1 MDWFSPRCTGPLF
14 RAFTI
19 LLALA
24 SPGWAH
30 AFGLKTHIWIAQKL
44 VSDVQSSCRLQI
56 ETIPVNINEQ
66 VCQSIR
72 EHPGAFLAGALGP
85 DAYPDIIT
93 GQVTTHP
100 GIPGDWQTAD
110 WLVHMYAT
118 AAPGPMLAFAS
129 GYLVHAASDVFAHT
143 YVNAYAGDIFVL
155 TDERAVERRHFV
167 LEKYIDARLPGYSF
181 NPDSLKP
188 PTSWLRDKLI
198 HNGDAARNSGKSAI
212 ALHVAAMHGVYRSVN
227 ETVKQ
232 LDRIEKD
239 AGRLLADLM
248 ASIIEGEAKI
258 ASGEVQLKVA
268 RELLSANEAKLKA
281 EQGLYDTVNVALQ
294 AGIKELQ
301 DNKNLIDQTTL
312 QAQAARAAAEAAKNV
327 GTQAVDAVR
336 NAENELVNL
345 RNRLANT
352 PAIVSREVCRNVT
365 VPNGICDRSCPGGR
379 LNPIC
384 RQVCRDATRLVCDMV
399 QAVNEVYTGLTS
411 QVANAERTINDARAR
426 GNQAALDA
434 VTHAATEAS
443 KLQEKAAAEARRA
456 TLEVA
461 KAGLQADHDLRQAK
475 LNLELDA
482 TRKSRNQVDE
492 LTASI
497 RALREKVIDA
507 KSIKEALADLVARSD
522 ILSGLA
528 KNWVHGMDVAGTEFI
543 TASNRIA
550 GGMLIG
556 KASFAS
562 NYLDW
567 WKCYGHA
574 YGGIPVQFG
583 QATCAYEDFMGK
595 MEEEVNKIVEKTLP
609 PPFGEVYGRFLRLKV
624 DIKSGLK
631 KEVSNAVLEITK
643 LAAPD
648 ATTADFIDLLARPEH
663 ATKDKL
669 NAVFATT
676 EGAKGKPLL
685 MFPKV
690 SDLIDAD
697 LGLANDTVDP
707 EKFYAL
713 KNAVTLSKL
722 ALADISAVKGLVWVI
737 GSNPDLVTTP
747 ASPGRTSIL
756 FEMVRSIDG
765 NHQWQPF
772 GLPYASAG
780 GAALRPAEV
789 LMRRYGYGPNQ
800 ERPGFSLFV
809 NSTLRTDVFM
819 RIFDGPVSGSLANHL
834 VGYPFPEC
842 DHNPFPLAFT
852 SNGSAAAEDGGCK
865 AASTNKPPKSK
876 WEFLR
881 SLATRFRLNPYSR

>member
-1 MDWFSPRCTGPLF
+1 MERFSPWCAGALVRTF
-14 RAFTI
+14 AI

-24 SPGWAH
+24 IPGWGH

-44 VSDVQSSCRLQI
+44 VADVQSSCRLTI
-56 ETIPVNINEQ
+56 ETIPLIINEQ

-100 GIPGDWQTAD
+100 GIPSDWQTAD

-118 AAPGPMLAFAS
+118 TAPGATLAFAS
-129 GYLVHAASDVFAHT
+129 GYLVHAAGDVFAHT

-155 TDERAVERRHFV
+155 SDERAVERRHFV
-167 LEKYIDARLPGYSF
+167 LEKYIDARLPDYVF
-181 NPDSLKP
+181 DPDSLKP
-188 PTSWLRDKLI
+188 PTIWLRDKLI
-198 HNGDAARNSGKSAI
+198 HNGDAARNSGQSGV
-212 ALHVAAMHGVYRSVN
+212 ALHVAAMYGVYRGVN
-227 ETVKQ
+227 EMVEQ
-232 LDRIEKD
+232 LDGIEKD
-239 AGRLLADLM
+239 ASRLLADLA
-248 ASIIEGEAKI
+248 ASIIESEAKI
-258 ASGEVQLKVA
+258 ASGEVRLKVV

-281 EQGLYDTVNVALQ
+281 EQGLYDAANAALQ

-301 DNKNLIDQTTL
+301 DNKHLIDQLTL
-312 QAQAARAAAEAAKNV
+312 EAQAARAAAEAAKNV
-327 GTQAVDAVR
+327 GTQAIDAVK
-336 NAENELVNL
+336 NAENELASL
-345 RNRLANT
+345 RKRLVDT
-352 PAIVSREVCRNVT
+352 PATVSREVCRNET
-365 VPNGICDRSCPGGR
+365 VKNGVCDLACLGG
-379 LNPIC
+379 LNPFC
-384 RQVCRDATRLVCDMV
+384 RRVCKDGVRKVCELEN
-399 QAVNEVYTGLTS
+399 AVNQVYTGLTG
-411 QVANAERTINDARAR
+411 QIANAERTINEVRAR
-426 GNQAALDA
+426 GHQASLDA
-434 VTHAATEAS
+434 VAHAATEAS
-443 KLQEKAAAEARRA
+443 KLQEKAAAEARRV

-461 KAGLQADHDLRQAK
+461 KAGLQAAHDLRQAK

-482 TRKSRNQVDE
+482 TSKSRNQVDE

-497 RALREKVIDA
+497 RALREKVIDT
-507 KSIKEALADLVARSD
+507 KSIKETLADLVARSD

-528 KNWVHGMDVAGTEFI
+528 KNWAYGMDVAGTEFI
-543 TASNRIA
+543 IASNRIA
-550 GGMLIG
+550 AGMLIG

-574 YGGIPVQFG
+574 YGGVPVQFG
-583 QATCAYEDFMGK
+583 QATCAYEDFLGK
-595 MEEEVNKIVEKTLP
+595 IEEEVNKIVEKTLP
-609 PPFGEVYGRFLRLKV
+609 PPFGEVYGRFLKLKV
-624 DIKSGLK
+624 DIKTGLK
-631 KEVSNAVLEITK
+631 KEVSNAILELTK

-685 MFPKV
+685 IFPKV

-737 GSNPDLVTTP
+737 GANPDFVTTP

-780 GAALRPAEV
+780 GAALRPAEE
-789 LMRRYGYGPNQ
+789 LMRRYGYGPGQ

-809 NSTLRTDVFM
+809 NPTLRRNVFM

-834 VGYPFPEC
+834 VGYPFQEC
-842 DHNPFPLAFT
+842 DRNPFAVAFT
-852 SNGSAAAEDGGCK
+852 SNGSAATEDGGCK
-865 AASTNKPPKSK
+865 AASTNKPMKSK
-876 WEFLR
+876 GEFLR
-881 SLATRFRLNPYSR
+881 SLATRLRLNPYSR